1 MQLCPFL
8 FVKLSHL
15 INMDNQS
22 HFLVEFMS
30 NQISVSL
37 AVSGRERMVIGFTTT
52 YAISAYTTDES
63 SNLN

>member
-22 HFLVEFMS
+22 GQSHFLVEFMS

-37 AVSGRERMVIGFTTT
+37 AASGRDHMVIGFTTT
-52 YAISAYTTDES
+52 YAISAYHH
-63 SNLN
+63 

>member
-1 MQLCPFL
+1 
-8 FVKLSHL
+8 
-15 INMDNQS
+15 MDNQS

-37 AVSGRERMVIGFTTT
+37 AVSGRDRMVIGFTTI

-63 SNLN
+63 SNLNQGKV